1 MWTSSSR
8 ALISRRSRISRRG
21 CMKQWL
27 ETREVLDFLARVR
40 AEGKRAALAT
50 VVRVRG
56 SAYRHEGAKL
66 VVAEDG
72 STAGNVSGG
81 CLEQD
86 VREVAL
92 QVIRKGEPEL
102 RSYCSSA
109 DEIAAWDLGVG
120 CEGQVDVYV
129 QRAEARPRERA
140 LLERREPFA
149 VATIVGM
156 RDARCGMRRV
166 VTVDDAEGDLG
177 SKDLNARVAAKAR
190 ELLETGESGIHEI
203 GGRSIFFDVLVP
215 PPQLVVLGAGDDA
228 RPLVRFAADVG
239 VRVVVVDRRPGY
251 LTRERFPGA
260 AALVESAGDELDA
273 VLPLDAECYAVV
285 MNHNFADDQAYV
297 RALMKTPV
305 AYVGMLGPRQRTER
319 ILRNLAAEGP
329 MDEARVYGPV
339 GLDIGTD
346 GAEHVA
352 VAVIA
357 EVLAVRSG
365 RRARSLRERL
375 APIHAPTD

>member
-1 MWTSSSR
+1 
-8 ALISRRSRISRRG
+8 
-21 CMKQWL
+21 MKQWL

-72 STAGNVSGG
+72 RTAGNVSGG

-92 QVIRKGEPEL
+92 QVIRTGDPEL
-102 RSYCSSA
+102 RNYCSSA

-120 CEGQVDVYV
+120 CEGQVDVFV
-129 QRAEARPRERA
+129 EPAEARPRERA
-140 LLERREPFA
+140 LLDERRSF
-149 VATIVGM
+149 VG
-156 RDARCGMRRV
+156 CGLIAGKGERTGEGKRLV
-166 VTVDDAEGDLG
+166 VTGDGAEGDLG
-177 SKDLNARVAAKAR
+177 SKDLNACATAQAR
-190 ELLETGESGIHEI
+190 EVLETGESGIHEI
-203 GGRSIFFDVLVP
+203 AGRSVFFDVLVP

-239 VRVVVVDRRPGY
+239 FRVVVVDRRPGY
-251 LTRERFPGA
+251 LTVERFPAA
-260 AALVESAGDELDA
+260 AALVKSAGDELGEA
-273 VLPLDAECYAVV
+273 LSLDAECYAVV
-285 MNHNFADDQAYV
+285 MNHNFADDQAYL
-297 RALMKTPV
+297 RALLKAPV
-305 AYVGMLGPRQRTER
+305 AYIGMLGPRQRTDR
-319 ILRNLAAEGP
+319 ILRNLAVERP

-346 GAEHVA
+346 GAEQVA
-352 VAVIA
+352 LAVIA
-357 EVLAVRSG
+357 EILAVRSG
-365 RRARSLRERL
+365 RRARSLRERR
-375 APIHAPTD
+375 AAIHASSD

>member
-1 MWTSSSR
+1 
-8 ALISRRSRISRRG
+8 
-21 CMKQWL
+21 MKQWL
-27 ETREVLDFLARVR
+27 ETREVLDFLTRVGE
-40 AEGKRAALAT
+40 AGQRAALAT

-66 VVAEDG
+66 VVVEDG

-92 QVIRKGEPEL
+92 RVIRKGEPEL

-120 CEGQVDVYV
+120 CEGQVDVYIE
-129 QRAEARPRERA
+129 RAEARRSERA
-140 LLERREPFA
+140 LLDERRPF
-149 VATIVGM
+149 VACGVMPGKGERLIVTAD
-156 RDARCGMRRV
+156 R
-166 VTVDDAEGDLG
+166 TEGDLG
-177 SKDLNARVAAKAR
+177 STDLNARVATKAR
-190 ELLETGESGIHEI
+190 ELLETGESGIHET

-228 RPLVRFAADVG
+228 RPLVRFAAVVG
-239 VRVVVVDRRPGY
+239 FRVVVVDRRPGY
-251 LTRERFPGA
+251 LTRERFPDA
-260 AALVESAGDELDA
+260 AALVESAGDELE
-273 VLPLDAECYAVV
+273 VLLPLDAECYAVV
-285 MNHNFADDQAYV
+285 MNHNFADDQAYM
-297 RALMKTPV
+297 RALLKTPV

-346 GAEHVA
+346 GAEQVA
-352 VAVIA
+352 LAVIA
-357 EVLAVRSG
+357 EILAVRSG
-365 RRARSLRERL
+365 RRARSLRERR
-375 APIHAPTD
+375 AAIHAPTD

>member
-1 MWTSSSR
+1 
-8 ALISRRSRISRRG
+8 
-21 CMKQWL
+21 MKQWL

-40 AEGKRAALAT
+40 VEGKRAALAT

-92 QVIRKGEPEL
+92 QVIRNGEPEL
-102 RSYCSSA
+102 RNYCSSA

-129 QRAEARPRERA
+129 ERADVRSRERE
-140 LLERREPFA
+140 LLEGRVPFA
-149 VATIVGM
+149 VATNVGM
-156 RDARCGMRRV
+156 RDAGCGMRLV
-166 VTVDDAEGDLG
+166 VTHDTAEGDLG
-177 SKDLNARVAAKAR
+177 SAELNRKATARAR
-190 ELLETGESGIHEI
+190 ELLESGESGIHEVAA
-203 GGRSIFFDVLVP
+203 RSVFFDVLVP

-239 VRVVVVDRRPGY
+239 FRVVVVDRRPGF
-251 LTRERFPGA
+251 LTADRFPGA
-260 AALVESAGDELDA
+260 AVLAQSAGDELGRA
-273 VLPLDAECYAVV
+273 LPLDAECYAVV

-297 RALMKTPV
+297 RALLKTPV
-305 AYVGMLGPRQRTER
+305 VYIGMLGPRQRTER
-319 ILRNLAAEGP
+319 ILRNLGAEGSL
-329 MDEARVYGPV
+329 DEGRVYGPV

-346 GAEHVA
+346 GAEQVA
-352 VAVIA
+352 LAVIA
-357 EVLAVRSG
+357 EILAVRSG
-365 RRARSLRERL
+365 RRARSLRERQ
-375 APIHAPTD
+375 AAIHAPTD

>member
-1 MWTSSSR
+1 
-8 ALISRRSRISRRG
+8 
-21 CMKQWL
+21 MKQWL

-40 AEGKRAALAT
+40 GAGQRAAVAT

-120 CEGQVDVYV
+120 CEGQVDVYIE
-129 QRAEARPRERA
+129 RAEARPSERA
-140 LLERREPFA
+140 LLDERRPF
-149 VATIVGM
+149 VACGVIPVKGERLIVTAD
-156 RDARCGMRRV
+156 R
-166 VTVDDAEGDLG
+166 TEGDLG
-177 SKDLNARVAAKAR
+177 SKDLNARVATKAR

-239 VRVVVVDRRPGY
+239 FRVVVVDRRPGY

-260 AALVESAGDELDA
+260 AALVESAGDELE
-273 VLPLDAECYAVV
+273 VLLPLDAECYAVV

-305 AYVGMLGPRQRTER
+305 TYVGMLGPRQRTER

-346 GAEHVA
+346 GAEQVA
-352 VAVIA
+352 LAVIA
-357 EVLAVRSG
+357 EILVVRSG
-365 RRARSLRERL
+365 RRARSLRERR
-375 APIHAPTD
+375 AAIHAPTD